1 MSMIDTWTEDEV
13 EQALRLLRIG
23 NAIVW
28 ELMRTAKLDR
38 GIRPSTVDRWILDSS
53 SFLMQH
59 TPEGGADFRQLTVEG
74 KVHAAME
81 GGCR

>member
-1 MSMIDTWTEDEV
+1 MAQIDTWTDETV
-13 EQALRLLRIG
+13 ERALRLLRIG

-28 ELMRTAKLDR
+28 ELMRTAKMDR

-74 KVHAAME
+74 KVHAATE
-81 GGCR
+81 AN